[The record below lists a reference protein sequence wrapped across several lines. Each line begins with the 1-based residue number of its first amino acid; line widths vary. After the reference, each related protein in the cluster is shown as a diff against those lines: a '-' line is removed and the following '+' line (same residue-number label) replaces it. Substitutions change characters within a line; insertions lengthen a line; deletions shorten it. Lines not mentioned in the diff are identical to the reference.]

1 MYKIE
6 YSNFKDKGVK
16 EGVKTPPTPIPPP
29 PPGATPA
36 RKPGANRVNF
46 VFLPHGQ
53 FFTRDCNA
61 ISSEIIV
68 FPSSEKN
75 ATWHTVRW
83 QYLLIE
89 HRIFQ

>member
-16 EGVKTPPTPIPPP
+16 DGVKTPP

-36 RKPGANRVNF
+36 KKPSANRVNF

-68 FPSSEKN
+68 FPWSEKMKEPQSQF
-75 ATWHTVRW
+75 HP
-83 QYLLIE
+83 YLL
-89 HRIFQ
+89 F